1 MQTRKRSIN
10 AVEKELANDAELGI
24 THAHHTFLDFDTQ
37 KHGKWTVAEE
47 QRANQLVVDFE
58 NGTLQDCESGTT
70 LRSYLARKLNC
81 APMRISKKFA
91 GRCIGK
97 VRFWHPQCVERPCS
111 QFRYP
116 FNTSS
121 AHPVIVCAPGG
132 RRVVVPATAASCDQA
147 KEPGDDHERCVHR
160 SGQRLRVLGPGQT
173 AQGCGVS
180 GEQLRGVD
188 RIPYWSE

>member
-47 QRANQLVVDFE
+47 QRANQLVTDFE
-58 NGTLQDCESGTT
+58 NGSLLDCENGTT

-97 VRFWHPQCVERPCS
+97 VRFWHPPMC
-111 QFRYP
+111 
-116 FNTSS
+116 
-121 AHPVIVCAPGG
+121 
-132 RRVVVPATAASCDQA
+132 
-147 KEPGDDHERCVHR
+147 
-160 SGQRLRVLGPGQT
+160 
-173 AQGCGVS
+173 
-180 GEQLRGVD
+180 
-188 RIPYWSE
+188 